1 MLQIRPARYS
11 DAEAAFT
18 IRLQAIRHQCITVYT
33 AEQVQAWTQVPLTE
47 RYRLSVERCY
57 HMAWWGDAPVATGY
71 IDFQSGELGALFV
84 LPAFMGQGIGRA
96 MVQYLERLALEAGLC
111 EIHLDATPNATSFYR
126 RCGYQGEA
134 EGIYTSPSGL
144 ELACT
149 PMHKRLTGC
158 AWRG

>member
-47 RYRLSVERCY
+47 QYRLSVERSY
-57 HMAWWGDAPVATGY
+57 HIAVWGQASVATGY

-126 RCGYQGEA
+126 RCGYQGRLKESTPRLQGLSWPA
-134 EGIYTSPSGL
+134 HPCTSD
-144 ELACT
+144 
-149 PMHKRLTGC
+149 
-158 AWRG
+158 

>member
-11 DAEAAFT
+11 DAEAAFD
-18 IRLQAIRHQCITVYT
+18 IRFQAIRHQCISVYT
-33 AEQVQAWTQVPLTE
+33 PEQVRAWTQVPLTE
-47 RYRLSVERCY
+47 AYRASVEQHY
-57 HMAWWGDAPVATGY
+57 HIAWWGDVPVATGL

-84 LPAFMGQGIGRA
+84 LPAYMGTGIGKA
-96 MVQYLERLALEAGLC
+96 MVRHLERLALEAGLT
-111 EIHLDATPNATSFYR
+111 EIHLDATPNATPFYH

-149 PMHKRLTGC
+149 PMRKRLIG
-158 AWRG
+158 